1 LIEESREKINESNLK
16 MQDAD
21 EAQIIGLPSPDQQQN
36 EDLNDVQM
44 MEKQLAE
51 SQKVWWD

>member
-1 LIEESREKINESNLK
+1 MK

>member
-1 LIEESREKINESNLK
+1 

-21 EAQIIGLPSPDQQQN
+21 EAQIIGLPSSDQQQN

-51 SQKVWWD
+51 SQKVWWDW